1 MEQNLP
7 LMTKKAWGIVRV
19 LFFMLRK
26 GIISKRKL
34 LLDLNMVM
42 KRGNKIASKAIG
54 NFLMFNHHHRNDH
67 STPASSSSPTDYEF
81 SCSNTPNYTFPFHL
95 PTTKRRN
102 QHHHNSSFLSCSFHA
117 PPTMHDDDDQ
127 LASVDTVNAVK
138 MALEMFNNTSN
149 LYAPSP
155 MLPGFGKSP
164 MGRQLR
170 ITDSPFPLR
179 EEDHGDNGVVD
190 QKAGEFIAN
199 FYRELQKQRG
209 IMD

>member
-67 STPASSSSPTDYEF
+67 STPASSSSP
-81 SCSNTPNYTFPFHL
+81 N
-95 PTTKRRN
+95 
-102 QHHHNSSFLSCSFHA
+102 
-117 PPTMHDDDDQ
+117 
-127 LASVDTVNAVK
+127 TVNAVK

>member
-1 MEQNLP
+1 
-7 LMTKKAWGIVRV
+7 
-19 LFFMLRK
+19 
-26 GIISKRKL
+26 
-34 LLDLNMVM
+34 
-42 KRGNKIASKAIG
+42 
-54 NFLMFNHHHRNDH
+54 
-67 STPASSSSPTDYEF
+67 
-81 SCSNTPNYTFPFHL
+81 
-95 PTTKRRN
+95 
-102 QHHHNSSFLSCSFHA
+102 
-117 PPTMHDDDDQ
+117 
-127 LASVDTVNAVK
+127 
-138 MALEMFNNTSN
+138 MFNNTSN

>member
-54 NFLMFNHHHRNDH
+54 NFLMFNHHH
-67 STPASSSSPTDYEF
+67 
-81 SCSNTPNYTFPFHL
+81 L
-95 PTTKRRN
+95 
-102 QHHHNSSFLSCSFHA
+102 HA